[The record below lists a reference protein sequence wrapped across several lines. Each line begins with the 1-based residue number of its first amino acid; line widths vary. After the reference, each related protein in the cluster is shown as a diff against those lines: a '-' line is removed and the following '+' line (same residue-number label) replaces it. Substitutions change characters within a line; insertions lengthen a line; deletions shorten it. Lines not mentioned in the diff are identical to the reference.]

1 MQHPAAVQSLNT
13 INTSLATCLFKT
25 RQFSEPEIGSLYEPI
40 FCEDIGSPRVRAGDV
55 HKIRPSPAYPGAS
68 GPAHFG
74 TVAEPKARMRMQRWR
89 GRWGGK
95 IGTVRLREKLP
106 LGESRSK
113 AGHQIGSEKR
123 DQKWAQILSPK
134 MGAQI
139 VITIGKMYRSRNLS
153 PFLGSDSEPKNG
165 FGKWVNVCPIW
176 SRVGSLF
183 SAAWVVY

>member
-1 MQHPAAVQSLNT
+1 MAVYVRDQNARLGLAPSSESLLNRWA
-13 INTSLATCLFKT
+13 S
-25 RQFSEPEIGSLYEPI
+25 R
-40 FCEDIGSPRVRAGDV
+40 RA
-55 HKIRPSPAYPGAS
+55 AYPGAS

-106 LGESRSK
+106 LGESRGK
-113 AGHQIGSEKR
+113 AGHQIGTEKR

-134 MGAQI
+134 MGPQI
-139 VITIGKMYRSRNLS
+139 VITIRKIHRFRNLS

-165 FGKWVNVCPIW
+165 FGK
-176 SRVGSLF
+176 
-183 SAAWVVY
+183 